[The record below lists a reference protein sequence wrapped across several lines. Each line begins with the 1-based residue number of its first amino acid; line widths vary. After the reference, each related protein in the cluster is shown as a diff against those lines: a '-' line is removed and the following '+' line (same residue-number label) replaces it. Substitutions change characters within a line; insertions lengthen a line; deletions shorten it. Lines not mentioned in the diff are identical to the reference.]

1 MSQQL
6 DTWSWTHLA
15 HELRNDAVK
24 GGAFVAEALL
34 TSAEGPKVLSSF
46 RNHICME
53 LQEENN
59 PVRVVTSESLN
70 LTTSLEKASVV
81 S

>member
-34 TSAEGPKVLSSF
+34 TSAEGPEVLSSF
-46 RNHICME
+46 RNHIRME
-53 LQEENN
+53 L
-59 PVRVVTSESLN
+59 
-70 LTTSLEKASVV
+70 
-81 S
+81 